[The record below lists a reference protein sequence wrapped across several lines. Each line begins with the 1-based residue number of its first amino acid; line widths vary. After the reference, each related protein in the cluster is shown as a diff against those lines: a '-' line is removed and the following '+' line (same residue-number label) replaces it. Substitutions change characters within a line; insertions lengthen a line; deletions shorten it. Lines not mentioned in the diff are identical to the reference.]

1 MERQD
6 LIIDVQKFQTLLDEN
21 CLPNSSEKISE
32 FIKEKLKNHP
42 TLREGP
48 KKSTIGKIRNS
59 ELNHSIND
67 HNLMCIAF
75 AFGISMED
83 RMSLCEPADETGSTI
98 TAITLEATPTVVTET
113 PPKPVIPPAPPNL
126 DSTDPKV
133 HKLTAEILNRIDQL
147 GEQVYLQI
155 CHMEPFVAHGPFHT
169 RPDFVRTLVEGCEV
183 EPALFALIRAAEENQ
198 RSNHP
203 SSLNSSSRL
212 LAEVRDRLIPLTWG
226 KDFATKMHAQIQTN
240 GVKLVE
246 GVVQHKT
253 IADVMMSG
261 YDVRPIDV
269 DETGLGKAAMPTCQL
284 PNSGG
289 GSDNV
294 LRGACEFL
302 QHLETQFSSRFLRNH
317 RISSV
322 NSTPTYDEA
331 TLKQL
336 ASHLDSFVTTQS
348 KIRDR
353 TIYAVVHFPV
363 DPHERNFL
371 RQVIT
376 MICQHVKH
384 LVFVE
389 VMENPTPDNSL
400 EVTIRTCLFSIKVV

>member
-1 MERQD
+1 
-6 LIIDVQKFQTLLDEN
+6 
-21 CLPNSSEKISE
+21 
-32 FIKEKLKNHP
+32 
-42 TLREGP
+42 
-48 KKSTIGKIRNS
+48 
-59 ELNHSIND
+59 
-67 HNLMCIAF
+67 
-75 AFGISMED
+75 
-83 RMSLCEPADETGSTI
+83 
-98 TAITLEATPTVVTET
+98 
-113 PPKPVIPPAPPNL
+113 
-126 DSTDPKV
+126 
-133 HKLTAEILNRIDQL
+133 
-147 GEQVYLQI
+147 
-155 CHMEPFVAHGPFHT
+155 
-169 RPDFVRTLVEGCEV
+169 
-183 EPALFALIRAAEENQ
+183 
-198 RSNHP
+198 
-203 SSLNSSSRL
+203 
-212 LAEVRDRLIPLTWG
+212 
-226 KDFATKMHAQIQTN
+226 MHAQIQTN

-400 EVTIRTCLFSIKVV
+400 EVSIRTCLFSIKVD

>member
-1 MERQD
+1 
-6 LIIDVQKFQTLLDEN
+6 V
-21 CLPNSSEKISE
+21 
-32 FIKEKLKNHP
+32 
-42 TLREGP
+42 
-48 KKSTIGKIRNS
+48 KS
-59 ELNHSIND
+59 
-67 HNLMCIAF
+67 
-75 AFGISMED
+75 
-83 RMSLCEPADETGSTI
+83 
-98 TAITLEATPTVVTET
+98 
-113 PPKPVIPPAPPNL
+113 
-126 DSTDPKV
+126 
-133 HKLTAEILNRIDQL
+133 
-147 GEQVYLQI
+147 
-155 CHMEPFVAHGPFHT
+155 GPFDT
-169 RPDFVRTLVEGCEV
+169 RSEFVRTLVEHFQV
-183 EPALFALIRAAEENQ
+183 ETALFALIRAAEDSQ
-198 RSNHP
+198 RSSHP
-203 SSLNSSSRL
+203 SSLNSSPRL

-226 KDFATKMHAQIQTN
+226 KDFATRMLAQMKEN
-240 GVKLVE
+240 GVNLVE
-246 GVVQHKT
+246 GVVQHQT

-336 ASHLDSFVTTQS
+336 ASHLDSFVTAQS

-353 TIYAVVHFPV
+353 TIYAVVHFPI
-363 DPHERNFL
+363 DPQERKFL

-400 EVTIRTCLFSIKVV
+400 EVSIRTCLFSIKVD

>member
-1 MERQD
+1 MAKQQR
-6 LIIDVQKFQTLLDEN
+6 IIDVQKFQTLLDN
-21 CLPNSSEKISE
+21 NDVSNSSEAISE

-42 TLREGP
+42 TLSEGP
-48 KKSTIGKIRNS
+48 KKSTITNIMKPGK
-59 ELNHSIND
+59 NHSIND
-67 HNLMCIAF
+67 HNLMCIAV
-75 AFGISMED
+75 AFGIAPEN
-83 RMSLCEPADETGSTI
+83 RMWLCSPTGETGSTI
-98 TAITLEATPTVVTET
+98 TVITLDPNPTVVTET
-113 PPKPVIPPAPPNL
+113 PQNPDISAAPPKPG
-126 DSTDPKV
+126 STDPKV
-133 HKLTAEILNRIDQL
+133 QKLTAEIQQRIDQL
-147 GEQVYLQI
+147 DAQVYLQI
-155 CHMEPFVAHGPFHT
+155 CQMQEFVKSGPFHT
-169 RPDFVRTLVEGCEV
+169 RSEFVRTLVEHCEV
-183 EPALFALIRAAEENQ
+183 EPALFALIRAAEDSQ
-198 RSNHP
+198 RSSHP

-226 KDFATKMHAQIQTN
+226 KDFATRMLAQMKEN
-240 GVKLVE
+240 GVNLVE
-246 GVVQHKT
+246 GVVQHQT

-269 DETGLGKAAMPTCQL
+269 DESGLGKAAMPTCQL

-336 ASHLDSFVTTQS
+336 ASHLDSFVTAQS

-353 TIYAVVHFPV
+353 TIYAVVHFPI
-363 DPHERNFL
+363 DPQERKFL

-400 EVTIRTCLFSIKVV
+400 EVSIRTCLFSIKVD